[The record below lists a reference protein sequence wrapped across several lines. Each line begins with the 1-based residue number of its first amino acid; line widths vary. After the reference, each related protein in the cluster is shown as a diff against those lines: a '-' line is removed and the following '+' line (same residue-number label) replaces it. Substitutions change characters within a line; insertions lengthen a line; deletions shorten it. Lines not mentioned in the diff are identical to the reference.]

1 MRYTTALVLT
11 ALLATAGCGDSATGP
26 SGPSGTLSVRLTD
39 LPFDDA
45 EAVFVRFEGLEAHR
59 ADGEWETV
67 AFAGGATSR
76 TCDLKLLENGAQDVL
91 GSDVLLA
98 GSYTQI
104 RLLVASAKLFLEQGS
119 DPLGPACA
127 PDDTLVEPGGQTA
140 DVNVPSGEVR
150 LNPQGPFMLEANGT
164 VTILLDFDGRSSI
177 NQLGN
182 GSYNMTPVIRIME
195 INGVPEPAPA
205 PAQ

>member
-1 MRYTTALVLT
+1 MRYTTALVVT
-11 ALLATAGCGDSATGP
+11 ALLATAGCGDSMTGP
-26 SGPSGTLSVRLTD
+26 SGPTGTINVRLTD

-45 EAVFVRFEGLEAHR
+45 KAVFVTFSEVTAHR

-76 TCDLKLLENGAQDVL
+76 TCDLKWLESGAEDVL
-91 GSDVLLA
+91 GTDALLA

-104 RLLVASAKLFLEQGS
+104 RVTVSSAKLFLDNAS
-119 DPLGPACA
+119 AGPACA
-127 PDDTLVEPGGQTA
+127 ASLTEPAGASA
-140 DVNVPSGEVR
+140 DVNVPSGVIR
-150 LNPQGPFMLEANGT
+150 LNPQGPITLDADST

-177 NQLGN
+177 NQQGN
-182 GSYNMTPVIRIME
+182 GNYNMMPVIRIME

-205 PAQ
+205 P